1 MTDARTDPDDT
12 VPTVLGP
19 VPADAL
25 GVVAVHEALLSVVP
39 GAEHAYDIPFDRA
52 EIFETLARKL
62 TALRAAGG
70 TTIVDSTGMFG
81 GRDLR
86 MYEALSRST
95 GVHIVASTGMGPE
108 ENLGGYFL
116 TPQTDPPTPWPA
128 EKFADLFT
136 REVTDGMV
144 VPRVERRGA
153 AGLVATAATRA
164 GMTPTDESLF
174 RGAARAA
181 LATGVPVSLRY
192 GADAPRD
199 LAVVLDEGL
208 PADRVVVGDLD
219 RTDAVKAGWPAA
231 VAQRGAY
238 VAIDHVGRNDDDEF
252 VTDAERAALVAEL
265 VAAGHG
271 SRVLLSANAIGVAK
285 GRPAYDL
292 PYAHVLTA
300 FVPLLA
306 THGVSDEDVAR
317 FLVGNPRDLLTQ
329 R

>member
-1 MTDARTDPDDT
+1 MTATSGT
-12 VPTVLGP
+12 VNTVLGP
-19 VPADAL
+19 VPADDL

-39 GAEHAYDIPFDRA
+39 GAEHGYDITIDRA
-52 EIFETLARKL
+52 EIFEILAKKL
-62 TALRAAGG
+62 TGFRSAGG
-70 TTIVDSTGMFG
+70 KTVVDSTGMFH
-81 GRDLR
+81 GRDVRL
-86 MYEALSRST
+86 YEALSRAT
-95 GVHIVASTGMGPE
+95 GVHVVASTGMGPE

-116 TPQTDPPTPWPA
+116 TPQTNPPTPWPA
-128 EKFADLFT
+128 ERFADLFA
-136 REVTDGMV
+136 REVTEGMV

-192 GADAPRD
+192 GADALGD
-199 LAVVLDEGL
+199 LQVVLDEGL

-219 RTDAVKAGWPAA
+219 RKDAVAAGWPAA
-231 VAQRGAY
+231 VAESGAY
-238 VAIDHVGRNDDDEF
+238 VAIDHVGLNDDDD
-252 VTDAERAALVAEL
+252 VLPDADRAALVAEL
-265 VAAGHG
+265 VGAGFAN
-271 SRVLLSANAIGVAK
+271 RVLLSCNAIGVAK
-285 GRPAYDL
+285 GQPAYEL

-306 THGVSDEDVAR
+306 SRGVADEDIQRLLVA
-317 FLVGNPRDLLTQ
+317 NPRDLLTV